1 MAETSSTAPNE
12 IKYEKVKAEK
22 VKEKKQKITK
32 KKLKKQKTL
41 IFMSIPF
48 VIYIIIFN
56 YLPIG
61 GWIMAFE
68 NYKPA
73 KGFLGSKFVGTEKF
87 EFLLG
92 DDLFKSAFIN
102 TLGMSFIIIVL
113 GFIFSIGFALLLN
126 EVVNKPGKKFV
137 QTISYLPHF
146 LSWVIVAG
154 LVQDILNSD
163 GVINNMLMGAGI
175 IDSPILFFQKKE
187 YFWWIVG
194 FTNVWKETGWGSIIY
209 LSAMTAINP
218 DIYEAASI
226 DGAGRFRKMWNVT
239 LPGIKPTI
247 LILLIMNLGNIL
259 NAGFEL
265 QYLLGNDVI
274 SESSEIIDTFILR
287 YGIRQTDFSL
297 ATAAGIFKSVI
308 SFGLVFFANQIA
320 KWSGE
325 ERLF

>member
-1 MAETSSTAPNE
+1 MAETSSTASNE
-12 IKYEKVKAEK
+12 KKYEKVKAEK
-22 VKEKKQKITK
+22 VKEKRRKITK
-32 KKLKKQKTL
+32 KELKRQKVL
-41 IFMSIPF
+41 IFMAIPF

-61 GWIMAFE
+61 GWIMAFQ
-68 NYKPA
+68 NYKA
-73 KGFLGSKFVGTEKF
+73 KTGFFGSKFVGLDKF
-87 EFLLG
+87 KELL
-92 DDLFKSAFIN
+92 DDEVFIYAFKN
-102 TLGMSFIIIVL
+102 TMGMSLIIIVL
-113 GFIFSIGFALLLN
+113 SFLFSIGFALLLN

-146 LSWVIVAG
+146 LSWIIVAG
-154 LVQDILNSD
+154 IVQDVLNSD
-163 GVINNMLMGAGI
+163 GVINNLLVGSGI
-175 IDSPILFFQKKE
+175 IDSPIVFFERKE
-187 YFWWIVG
+187 YFWWIIG

-209 LSAMTAINP
+209 LAAMTAINP

-247 LILLIMNLGNIL
+247 LILLIINLGNIV

-265 QYLLGNDVI
+265 QYLLGNDI
-274 SESSEIIDTFILR
+274 IRESAEVIDTYVLR
-287 YGIRQTDFSL
+287 YGLRQSDFSL
-297 ATAAGIFKSVI
+297 ATAAGIFKSII
-308 SFGLVFFANQIA
+308 SFAMVFMANQVA

>member
-113 GFIFSIGFALLLN
+113 GFIFSIGFALLLM
-126 EVVNKPGKKFV
+126 K
-137 QTISYLPHF
+137 
-146 LSWVIVAG
+146 
-154 LVQDILNSD
+154 
-163 GVINNMLMGAGI
+163 
-175 IDSPILFFQKKE
+175 
-187 YFWWIVG
+187 
-194 FTNVWKETGWGSIIY
+194 
-209 LSAMTAINP
+209 
-218 DIYEAASI
+218 
-226 DGAGRFRKMWNVT
+226 
-239 LPGIKPTI
+239 
-247 LILLIMNLGNIL
+247 
-259 NAGFEL
+259 
-265 QYLLGNDVI
+265 
-274 SESSEIIDTFILR
+274 
-287 YGIRQTDFSL
+287 
-297 ATAAGIFKSVI
+297 
-308 SFGLVFFANQIA
+308 
-320 KWSGE
+320 
-325 ERLF
+325 